1 MHMGKR
7 GGLQK
12 FLNMSECHATIGRR
26 DGILER
32 LLQEVIND
40 NKKKTLQQDKEL
52 STAIYCN
59 CLTYQSVIFEEKEHK

>member
-40 NKKKTLQQDKEL
+40 NKKKNFAAGQRIK
-52 STAIYCN
+52 YCN
-59 CLTYQSVIFEEKEHK
+59 LL